1 MTTDG
6 SVLERAQVVS
16 ALQEL
21 VDPTRVLH
29 SAAARAPFESDGLT
43 AFRAQPTAVV
53 LVETAAEIVDLVR
66 WCHAANIPFLARG
79 SGTSLSGG
87 SMPFPNGIVLAL
99 NRMNHILAMQP
110 DDLQC
115 RVEPGVINLDVSKA
129 ARPHGLY
136 YAPDPSSQA
145 ICTIGGNVAFNSGGA
160 HCLKYGMTSNHVLGL
175 TYVTPTGEVEHI
187 GHDSLEGLGPDLPG
201 FFVGSEGRFGV
212 ALDLTLRLL
221 PLVPTYK
228 TVLAAYNATSA
239 AGDAVAQIVAS
250 GLLPGAM
257 EIMDELSIQAA
268 EVSVKAGYPKGAAA
282 ILIVELEGDAAQV
295 SAEFEELKKLLEAS
309 GSYEIREARS
319 EAERANIWKG
329 RKSAFSAVGR
339 LSPDYIV
346 QDGVVPRSRL
356 GEALQIIEKLSK
368 QHEIRVANVF
378 HAGDGNLH
386 PLILF
391 DGSEPGALH
400 RAEELAGEIL
410 QMCIG
415 MGGSITG
422 EHGVGMEK
430 GAYLPL
436 QYQGKDLQFMYD
448 MCFALDPHGVA
459 NRDKKLRHD
468 SWPAAPNS
476 IDIDW
481 YPREYTETHRNR
493 IEDMRVRIRQARQ
506 IRVMGGGTKTEVIPQ
521 TDEETLL
528 TSSLTGI
535 LEYNPEEFT
544 ITTWAGSP
552 VSEIQNILAEQGQ
565 YLPFCPP
572 VQEGSTMGGIVSCG
586 LSGEGRLRFGGM
598 RDFILGVRCIDG
610 NGEILYGG
618 GRVVKNAAGFD
629 LPKLMV
635 GSLGSLAAILELTFK
650 VFPQPHSQGSL
661 ICQFKDMATASRQM
675 HKLRTGPCELDSLCL
690 LPTDDGYVLLVRLAG
705 SKELLPS
712 RLSLL
717 ADVVSG
723 DARTELQDEKLW
735 QELVPAALPSQNY
748 WRIPISPSCMLEL
761 ESYLGEMNW
770 RRNYG
775 MSGNLLRLYGPNSAA
790 VNEFLLRFDLGA
802 LGLQGPRSP
811 MVAGT
816 YAVPH
821 LLQKAKM
828 VLDPKGKFV
837 SPLPYALPVV
847 A

>member
-1 MTTDG
+1 M
-6 SVLERAQVVS
+6 EQAQVVS
-16 ALQEL
+16 GLQKL
-21 VDPTRVLH
+21 VDPKRVLH

-43 AFRAQPTAVV
+43 AFRAQPSAVV
-53 LVETAAEIVDLVR
+53 LVETAAEIVSLVR
-66 WCHAANIPFLARG
+66 WCHATNTPFLARG

-87 SMPFPNGIVLAL
+87 SMPIPDGIVLAL

-110 DDLQC
+110 HDLQC

-160 HCLKYGMTSNHVLGL
+160 HCLKYGMTSNHILGL

-187 GHDSLEGLGPDLPG
+187 GHNSLEGLGPDLPG

-212 ALDLTLRLL
+212 ALELTLRLL
-221 PLVPTYK
+221 PLVPTYE
-228 TVLAAYNATSA
+228 TVLAAYTATSA
-239 AGDAVAQIVAS
+239 AGEAVTQIVAS
-250 GLLPGAM
+250 GMLPGAM
-257 EIMDELSIQAA
+257 EIMDNLSIQAA
-268 EVSVKAGYPKGAAA
+268 EASVKAGYPKEAAA

-295 SAEFEELKKLLEAS
+295 SAEFEELKNLLKAS
-309 GSYEIREARS
+309 GSYEIRVARN
-319 EAERANIWKG
+319 ETERAAIWKG

-346 QDGVVPRSRL
+346 QDGVVPRTRL
-356 GEALQIIEKLSK
+356 GEALSKIEELSR

-391 DGSEPGALH
+391 DGREPGALH
-400 RAEELAGEIL
+400 RAEELAGKIL
-410 QMCIG
+410 RMCID

-436 QYQGKDLQFMYD
+436 QYQGRDLQFMYD
-448 MCFALDPHGVA
+448 ICYALDPNGVA

-468 SWPAAPNS
+468 SWPEAPS
-476 IDIDW
+476 SPDTDW
-481 YPREYTETHRNR
+481 YPREYTAAHRRQIEEMRAR
-493 IEDMRVRIRQARQ
+493 IQEARRIRL
-506 IRVMGGGTKTEVIPQ
+506 IGGGTKTRATSQ
-521 TDEETLL
+521 ADEKPLFAGLL
-528 TSSLTGI
+528 SGI
-535 LEYNPEEFT
+535 IEYNPEEFT
-544 ITTWAGSP
+544 ITTWAGSN
-552 VSEIQNILAEQGQ
+552 VTEVIAALAEQGQ

-572 VQEGSTMGGIVSCG
+572 VQAGSTMGGLVSCG

-598 RDFILGVRCIDG
+598 RDFILGVRCIEG

-650 VFPQPHSQGSL
+650 VFPQASSHGSL
-661 ICQFKDMATASRQM
+661 TCRFGDLETACNQM
-675 HKLRTGPCELDSLCL
+675 HEVRTGPCELDSLRL
-690 LPTDDGYVLLVRLAG
+690 VPSSDGYVLQVRLAG
-705 SKELLPS
+705 SEELLTS
-712 RLSLL
+712 RL
-717 ADVVSG
+717 AQVAKVIFG
-723 DARTELQDEKLW
+723 DSKMVLEDETLW
-735 QELVPAALPSQNY
+735 QDQDQGELSGQSCWRVPITPN
-748 WRIPISPSCMLEL
+748 RIREL
-761 ESYLGEMNW
+761 ESYLVEVNW
-770 RRNYG
+770 RRSYG
-775 MSGNLLRLYGPNSAA
+775 VGGSLLCLYGPSSTA

-802 LGLQGPRSP
+802 LGLQNSISP
-811 MVAGT
+811 FVAGT
-816 YAVPH
+816 YVVPH
-821 LLQKAKM
+821 LLQKVKL
-828 VLDPKGKFV
+828 VLDPKDKFA
-837 SPLPYALPVV
+837 SPLPYALPIV